1 MNGYRLKGLRLKR
14 LYLPVCACVP
24 ALVLKV
30 CLVCLLLPVVAFA
43 AENSGDKWGPFLLIG
58 RIFNVGLVVLVLVW
72 ISRKPLKEFFANRTQ
87 SIKEQLE
94 EAQLAKKQAEA
105 RLADLQSR
113 MRNLDEELKQTRVT
127 AEQEAK
133 AEYQRLVAEAER
145 DAEKIVARAR
155 QEVGAMTR
163 AAQLELKAHAAELS
177 VRLAEEKIRDVIT
190 DEDRGRLFGHF
201 VSEMGGKG

>member
-1 MNGYRLKGLRLKR
+1 MIGNGQKDLKIARWFVSR
-14 LYLPVCACVP
+14 CCSVP
-24 ALVLKV
+24 ALVLKSS
-30 CLVCLLLPVVAFA
+30 LVCLLLPAVASA
-43 AENSGDKWGPFLLIG
+43 AEESGDRWGPLLLLG

-87 SIKEQLE
+87 SIKEQLV
-94 EAQLAKKQAEA
+94 EAQLAKQQAEA
-105 RLADLQSR
+105 RLADLQAR
-113 MRNLDEELKQTRVT
+113 MSNLDQELRQIREA

-145 DAEKIVARAR
+145 DAEKIITRAR

-190 DEDRGRLFGHF
+190 DDDRGRLFGRF
-201 VSEMGGKG
+201 VRELGGKG